1 MTVNIWITVK
11 SLGKRKPVLAKQAAE
26 LPETTHTL
34 RQLIENMVALQVKAL
49 QDKKQQAELLAYL
62 MPDDIEA
69 QGAAGKVGFG
79 AVYNEGVPDLNGAM
93 ETAITAYEDGLY
105 KVFLNDEELQELDK
119 SILIQDGD
127 NVVFIRFTMLAGR
140 LW

>member
-1 MTVNIWITVK
+1 MNVWITVK
-11 SLGKRKPVLAKQAAE
+11 SLGKRKPVLAKQAVE

-49 QDKKQQAELLAYL
+49 QDKKQQAEWLAYL
-62 MPDDIEA
+62 MPDEIEA
-69 QGAAGKVGFG
+69 QGAAGKVGFST
-79 AVYNEGVPDLNGAM
+79 VYNEGVPDLVVAV

-105 KVFLNDEELQELDK
+105 KVFLNDEELQKLDESLVVK
-119 SILIQDGD
+119 DGD